1 MELPAPESDGTVRL
15 RVAEAPTEE
24 YLRSLLDAARAAGVA
39 RVVVET
45 SHDAGE
51 AWIRAGFTETARVLE
66 APMEIL
72 ERHSAEAAAA
82 PSFGSIH
89 VQTDDVAAV
98 QRAVESM
105 VRRLPGVSQG
115 AVLLPPSSGWVS
127 VFDEL
132 CDREPEMLRRL
143 AAEVADRMGTVVLLV
158 GLEEGRVVRFV
169 LFERGRI
176 MDEYL
181 SVPEYHGPL
190 PPGEV
195 VAMGAN
201 PRVVNRLT
209 GADPARIRDVA
220 RTAERPEDLPPP
232 AETLAGLAEAF
243 GIPAATARYEEAA
256 ARPDATALGARP

>member
-1 MELPAPESDGTVRL
+1 MEIPAPDADGAVRL
-15 RVAEAPTEE
+15 RLPDTPTEE
-24 YLRSLLDAARAAGVA
+24 LLRALLDAATAAGA
-39 RVVVET
+39 TSVVVET
-45 SHDAGE
+45 SHEAGD
-51 AWIRAGFTETARVLE
+51 AWIRAGFTETARLLE

-72 ERHSAEAAAA
+72 ARHSADAAAA

-89 VQTDDVAAV
+89 VQTDDLGGV
-98 QRAVESM
+98 QRAVQAM
-105 VRRLPGVSQG
+105 VRRLPGSSAG
-115 AVLLPPSSGWVS
+115 SAILPPENGWVS

-132 CDREPEMLRRL
+132 GDREPEMLRRL

-158 GLEEGRVVRFV
+158 GIEEGRVVRFV

-195 VAMGAN
+195 IAMGAN

-209 GADPARIRDVA
+209 GADANRIREVA
-220 RTAERPEDLPPP
+220 RTAESPDDLPPP
-232 AETLAGLAEAF
+232 AETLEKLADAL
-243 GIPAATARYEEAA
+243 GVAAATVRYSEAA
-256 ARPDATALGARP
+256 ARDDAILLPGA